1 MQYISRCVKAQLE
14 KSTIRRLI
22 LYRAFSGFGQAK
34 VRDVDLVLG
43 SRQFL
48 ILLQLPS
55 CLQNCTER
63 LVDLGKLKFVM
74 LI

>member
-34 VRDVDLVLG
+34 VRDVSKKG
-43 SRQFL
+43 
-48 ILLQLPS
+48 
-55 CLQNCTER
+55 N
-63 LVDLGKLKFVM
+63 
-74 LI
+74 